1 MIDYINGDLDRPI
14 VIKVLHNGRHA
25 NPHFSGTGSLPAN
38 KMLSGTKTKEHFGQ
52 GYNELLFDDTT
63 QELRTKLSS
72 EHAKSQLNLGYLIH
86 PRTEGKGEPRGE
98 GIEARTDAS
107 IALRGAQ
114 GILISAEAR
123 FKASGKQLDRQAL
136 NAAMNTAKELMTTYG
151 ELSNSHQA
159 DNTELDALKQL
170 MDKIS
175 AWEKGSNT
183 DKQGTGGGAP
193 IIGISAPAGLAIS
206 SNDAT
211 AITSGSNLDIVTQQS
226 TQITAGKNFY
236 VRVKDRISLFAHQ
249 MGMKL
254 IAASGKVEIQ
264 AHSDNIEMTAAKNVQ
279 ITALESGGLKAKKL
293 TIITEG
299 ASYEIGAGGIIS
311 KTSGA
316 HVRFAGKHTMVG
328 PAGVN
333 VDLPSLPKTEDRN
346 NWIDLDLDGFGAKAM
361 AGVKYT
367 LRFNNGTV
375 REGVLDGN
383 GYASEKTVPW
393 GQARAIYHNDPAAH
407 DPQPQTHTAP
417 LGFET
422 ANTDPLTSTKE
433 SPR

>member
-1 MIDYINGDLDRPI
+1 MVGRPGEEITTNELGEILFQYPWQRAQSHSQAHTGGTANFDDKSNFWARVGHDIAGDHWGTQWLPRIGQEVLIDYINGDLDRPI

-136 NAAMNTAKELMTTYG
+136 NSAMNTAKELMTTYG

-170 MDKIS
+170 IDKIA

-193 IIGISAPAGLAIS
+193 
-206 SNDAT
+206 
-211 AITSGSNLDIVTQQS
+211 
-226 TQITAGKNFY
+226 
-236 VRVKDRISLFAHQ
+236 
-249 MGMKL
+249 
-254 IAASGKVEIQ
+254 
-264 AHSDNIEMTAAKNVQ
+264 
-279 ITALESGGLKAKKL
+279 
-293 TIITEG
+293 
-299 ASYEIGAGGIIS
+299 
-311 KTSGA
+311 
-316 HVRFAGKHTMVG
+316 
-328 PAGVN
+328 
-333 VDLPSLPKTEDRN
+333 
-346 NWIDLDLDGFGAKAM
+346 
-361 AGVKYT
+361 
-367 LRFNNGTV
+367 
-375 REGVLDGN
+375 
-383 GYASEKTVPW
+383 
-393 GQARAIYHNDPAAH
+393 
-407 DPQPQTHTAP
+407 
-417 LGFET
+417 
-422 ANTDPLTSTKE
+422 
-433 SPR
+433 